1 VTRVVYTSDPIS
13 FSWRHVLPWSICRDI
28 LKHRGLI
35 ASMTVRD
42 FRATYQASY
51 LGPTWQVVLPMIMLA
66 IFYLVFGRIFG
77 GRFSSNGS
85 ETPVD
90 YALALFVGLGFFNFL
105 SQNIGSAPS
114 LITSNVTY
122 VKSLSFPLEILSV
135 VSVLNALINLLIGLV
150 LTTVVLIV
158 VNGHLH
164 WSAICTPFY
173 ILCIS
178 LISLGVSWG
187 LSALS
192 VFIRD
197 VSAVTSPLT
206 LILMFMCPI
215 FYPASMVPK
224 RIKWVIATNPIAVI
238 IEDVRASFLYG
249 VWPGPLPAAAVLL
262 VSLLIAAGG
271 YFVFMRSKAAFA
283 DVM

>member
-1 VTRVVYTSDPIS
+1 MTKVIYTSDPIS
-13 FSWRHVLPWSICRDI
+13 FSWRHVLPWSIYRDI
-28 LKHRGLI
+28 LRHRGLI
-35 ASMTVRD
+35 GSMTIRD

-51 LGPTWQVVLPMIMLA
+51 LGLTWQVVLPMIMLA
-66 IFYLVFGRIFG
+66 IFYLVFGQILG
-77 GRFSSNGS
+77 GRFSNNGN

-114 LITSNVTY
+114 LIVSNVTY
-122 VKSLSFPLEILSV
+122 VKSLSFPLEILPV
-135 VSVLNALINLLIGLV
+135 ISVLNALINLLIGLV
-150 LTTVVLIV
+150 LITLVLMVVK
-158 VNGHLH
+158 GHLH
-164 WSAICTPFY
+164 WSAICVPFY
-173 ILCIS
+173 VVCIF
-178 LISLGVSWG
+178 LIALGVSWG

-197 VSAVTSPLT
+197 ISAVTSPLT

-249 VWPGPLPAAAVLL
+249 VWPGPLSAAAILS
-262 VSLLIAAGG
+262 VSLLVAASG
-271 YFVFMRSKAAFA
+271 YFVFMRSKSAFA

>member
-1 VTRVVYTSDPIS
+1 MTKVIYTSDPIR

-28 LKHRGLI
+28 LRHRGLI
-35 ASMTVRD
+35 GSMTMRD

-51 LGPTWQVVLPMIMLA
+51 LGLTWQVVLPMIMLA
-66 IFYLVFGRIFG
+66 IFYLVFGQILG
-77 GRFSSNGS
+77 GRFSNNGN
-85 ETPVD
+85 ETPID

-114 LITSNVTY
+114 LIISNVTY
-122 VKSLSFPLEILSV
+122 VKSLSFPLEILPV
-135 VSVLNALINLLIGLV
+135 ISVLNALINLLIGLV
-150 LTTVVLIV
+150 LITLVLMVVKG
-158 VNGHLH
+158 NLH
-164 WSAICTPFY
+164 WSAICVPFY
-173 ILCIS
+173 VVCIF
-178 LISLGVSWG
+178 LIALGVSWG

-197 VSAVTSPLT
+197 ISAVTSPLT

-249 VWPGPLPAAAVLL
+249 VWPGPLSAAAILS
-262 VSLLIAAGG
+262 VSLLIASSG
-271 YFVFMRSKAAFA
+271 YFVFMRSKSAFA